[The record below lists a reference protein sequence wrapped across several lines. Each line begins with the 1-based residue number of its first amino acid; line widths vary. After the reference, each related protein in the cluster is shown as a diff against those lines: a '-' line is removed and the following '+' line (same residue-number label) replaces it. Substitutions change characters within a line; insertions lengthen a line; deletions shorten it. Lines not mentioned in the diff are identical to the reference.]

1 MHSSN
6 PQIELLF
13 SRGEE
18 KQGMAEILAER
29 RTGNNFAKDFLA
41 NKQGMR
47 RWGTQRENR
56 LCGIAHLIFNGIRG
70 IAENVYHKRQQGETC
85 LVLPDSLHKENQK
98 NNLPK
103 CVGHLSLT
111 TTGDPDIGKKCWHKY
126 LITLENYV
134 KIQGVGVIEL
144 VKYFWTCNAPL
155 I

>member
-1 MHSSN
+1 MALLHYSSISDDKSRGEVVCSGLQYLYDESIKSIYLRLSVLGKGNYNSGGRTQVYMHSSN

-70 IAENVYHKRQQGETC
+70 IA
-85 LVLPDSLHKENQK
+85 
-98 NNLPK
+98 
-103 CVGHLSLT
+103 
-111 TTGDPDIGKKCWHKY
+111 
-126 LITLENYV
+126 
-134 KIQGVGVIEL
+134 
-144 VKYFWTCNAPL
+144 
-155 I
+155 